1 MFGSTV
7 VVQFAMS
14 QPPGMSPGDW
24 STLQNL
30 LNQAQ
35 QNGMVGDALQSI
47 GVNEVVAQWVDGEI
61 EQGLQQPVVRPTA
74 KAKAAPGSMH
84 GGSQDAFDLHG
95 YELVDGGSSSMTDAS
110 KRLHDAVDDA
120 TSSMQTATPAAAIP
134 QRNRTIAALA
144 PVNTEACI
152 GARQTRE
159 QYTMVQNM
167 RARADG
173 AQVAPQALTVAEAL
187 DRSNPAMALRD
198 AQRMYPSIALV
209 EDVDRGLPTYTHT
222 FAPPGPVRELWHV
235 QHPLNDNV
243 PMPNGVTT
251 MEEWG
256 RTILTMQKYSGK
268 TFEDLLDGIKRGN
281 KDMIQYCSWL
291 VHSYSKNIS
300 TQPKSQAPD
309 LAAYLLRSGFDPDER
324 ASSISY
330 TRTYATYRQ
339 A

>member
-1 MFGSTV
+1 MFESTV
-7 VVQFAMS
+7 VCPAMAQQPMS
-14 QPPGMSPGDW
+14 QEEW
-24 STLQNL
+24 ATLQNL
-30 LNQAQ
+30 LDRAQ
-35 QNGMVGDALQSI
+35 RNGMVGSALQTI
-47 GVNEVVAQWVDGEI
+47 GVDEVVSHWVDGEI
-61 EQGLQQPVVRPTA
+61 ERSLQQPVVRPAA
-74 KAKAAPGSMH
+74 KAKAASTHMYV
-84 GGSQDAFDLHG
+84 GSQEAIDLGG
-95 YELVDGGSSSMTDAS
+95 YEFVDAGSSMTDAS
-110 KRLHDAVDDA
+110 KRLHDAVEDA
-120 TSSMQTATPAAAIP
+120 SSTMETATPAAAIP
-134 QRNRTIAALA
+134 QRNRTVAALA

-152 GARQTRE
+152 ATGQTRE
-159 QYTMVQNM
+159 QFTMIQN
-167 RARADG
+167 RRVTADG

-187 DRSNPAMALRD
+187 DRSNPSIALRD

-209 EDVDRGLPTYTHT
+209 DDVDRGLPTYTHT

-243 PMPNGVTT
+243 PMPNGVAT

-256 RTILTMQKYSGK
+256 RTMLTMQKYSGK

-291 VHSYSKNIS
+291 VHTYSKNIS

-324 ASSISY
+324 ASVITY
-330 TRTYATYRQ
+330 TRTYASHRP

>member
-1 MFGSTV
+1 M
-7 VVQFAMS
+7 
-14 QPPGMSPGDW
+14 
-24 STLQNL
+24 
-30 LNQAQ
+30 
-35 QNGMVGDALQSI
+35 
-47 GVNEVVAQWVDGEI
+47 
-61 EQGLQQPVVRPTA
+61 RPTA
-74 KAKAAPGSMH
+74 KAKAAPGPMH

-120 TSSMQTATPAAAIP
+120 TSSMETATPAAAIP

-187 DRSNPAMALRD
+187 DRSNPAIALRD

-209 EDVDRGLPTYTHT
+209 DDVDRGLPTYTHT
-222 FAPPGPVRELWHV
+222 FAPPGPVNSGIVACTTSTQRQRTYAEWG
-235 QHPLNDNV
+235 DNYD
-243 PMPNGVTT
+243 

-256 RTILTMQKYSGK
+256 RTILTLQKYSGK
-268 TFEDLLDGIKRGN
+268 TFEELLDGIRRGN

-324 ASSISY
+324 ASVITY
-330 TRTYATYRQ
+330 TRTYASHRP